1 MISCIMIGIG
11 QQRSSPAHTAGHTTR
26 HSLGAEK
33 MMTTFYTKKDEIS
46 KPEQVEPQDF
56 CNQGLIYITFL
67 GDENIYF
74 DRPDQEGKAGFYTK
88 AYDPDLFQTGFLE
101 TSILQPYQ
109 KVKNAYDEI
118 CFKGT
123 PAQKASFELLMKDYE
138 ASIFDDY
145 NWHNCYN
152 ILQLEGLII

>member
-1 MISCIMIGIG
+1 MNDVFC
-11 QQRSSPAHTAGHTTR
+11 
-26 HSLGAEK
+26 
-33 MMTTFYTKKDEIS
+33 TKKSE
-46 KPEQVEPQDF
+46 KNYPKEVEPQDF

-74 DRPDQEGKAGFYTK
+74 DRPDQEGKEGFYTK

-123 PAQKASFELLMKDYE
+123 AAQKESFKILMKDYK

-145 NWHNCYN
+145 NWQNCLN
-152 ILQLEGLII
+152 ILQLEGLIV